1 MMDLQTELVA
11 LLKHKGDKDMNNIH
25 GFERKVRDA
34 ICAARELCYSQDT
47 ITRLENA
54 KSEAEIEHILIDARR
69 KEL

>member
-11 LLKHKGDKDMNNIH
+11 LLKHKGDKVMNNIH
-25 GFERKVRDA
+25 GFERKLKDA
-34 ICAARELCYSQDT
+34 VNAARELCYSQDT
-47 ITRLENA
+47 IIRLENA